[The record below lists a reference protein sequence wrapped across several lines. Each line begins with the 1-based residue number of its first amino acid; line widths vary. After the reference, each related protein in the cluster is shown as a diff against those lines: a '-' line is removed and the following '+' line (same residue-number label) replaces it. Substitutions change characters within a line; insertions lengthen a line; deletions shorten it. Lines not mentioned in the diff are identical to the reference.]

1 MKLLK
6 VGKTNEQI
14 RTTASGLGSQNLNSR
29 SKRQDLGIP
38 SFLISH
44 PLNLKICTWKD
55 SFHLAGVVDDP
66 VPWLD
71 DALEHGGC
79 RLCLL
84 PTSTLLKHLFL
95 AITLLSPCYH
105 VASTLLAPWLD
116 DTW

>member
-14 RTTASGLGSQNLNSR
+14 RTTASGLGSQNLNSG

-38 SFLISH
+38 PFLTSH

-71 DALEHGGC
+71 DALEHGG
-79 RLCLL
+79 RLFC
-84 PTSTLLKHLFL
+84 
-95 AITLLSPCYH
+95 
-105 VASTLLAPWLD
+105 LLAPCTLLWHLALAHR
-116 DTW
+116 